1 MNKDTNQIMALINAY
16 RMDGLGNNFLII
28 DRRKD
33 SLEINKDK
41 IVNLANKNVVPFD
54 QLITLE
60 KEEENICPIKIFN
73 PDGIEVT
80 ACGNGVRCIAYLIFQ
95 EKKQKKILIKTKERV
110 LNAEVIGKQY
120 IKINMGKPKF
130 IWREVPLSKNMDTKQ
145 ISIDLLGKE
154 HGYGFCLSIGNPHIV
169 FFVKD
174 CFKIDIKKLGP
185 KIENYKLF
193 PERTNVTF
201 AQILDKKNIKI
212 NMGKPKFNWEEVPLN
227 ENIDT
232 KQISVD
238 VLEKEFGHGFCLN
251 VGNPHIIFFVKD
263 SFKIDIKKLGPKIE
277 NYKLFPERINVT
289 FAQILDKK
297 NIKVNVC
304 ERGAGQ
310 TKACGTAAC
319 ATAVAASKKGLTD
332 KNLNIHFKEGS
343 LQIDYEEEI
352 FMTGSVSKVKKI
364 NLDI

>member
-1 MNKDTNQIMALINAY
+1 MNKDTNQIMASINAY
-16 RMDGLGNNFLII
+16 RMDGLGNNFLIV

-41 IVNLANKNVVPFD
+41 IVNLANKKVVPFD

-60 KEEENICPIKIFN
+60 KEEKETYPIRIFN
-73 PDGIEVT
+73 PDGIEVS

-95 EKKQKKILIKTKERV
+95 ENNQKKILIKTTERV
-110 LNAEVIGKQY
+110 LNAEIIGKQ
-120 IKINMGKPKF
+120 
-130 IWREVPLSKNMDTKQ
+130 
-145 ISIDLLGKE
+145 
-154 HGYGFCLSIGNPHIV
+154 
-169 FFVKD
+169 
-174 CFKIDIKKLGP
+174 
-185 KIENYKLF
+185 
-193 PERTNVTF
+193 NV
-201 AQILDKKNIKI
+201 KI

-227 ENIDT
+227 ENMDT
-232 KQISVD
+232 KKISVD

-277 NYKLFPERINVT
+277 NYELFPERINVT

-297 NIKVNVC
+297 NIKVNVW

-319 ATAVAASKKGLTD
+319 ATVVAGYLKGLTG
-332 KNLNIHFKEGS
+332 NNCNIHFREGK
-343 LQIDYEEEI
+343 LDIDYDRGNGQI
-352 FMTGSVSKVKKI
+352 YMTGPVSDIKEITLKI
-364 NLDI
+364 